1 MSLTTSSAS
10 TTPSD
15 CIQRWGIARPL
26 TSCDLLKLLNF
37 QLPYQRVRKNLT
49 TTIRC
54 VTRGRI
60 VPMNRQV
67 LLWCYLIWT
76 FPAMSTTSLKLPED
90 VKQLAVAAAKQQGIT
105 THAFMVDAIRT
116 AATNAERRA
125 QFVADAVASRKEA
138 VKSGKGYAADEVHA
152 YLRAQAQGKS
162 ASKLKAKTWR
172 A

>member
-1 MSLTTSSAS
+1 
-10 TTPSD
+10 
-15 CIQRWGIARPL
+15 
-26 TSCDLLKLLNF
+26 
-37 QLPYQRVRKNLT
+37 
-49 TTIRC
+49 
-54 VTRGRI
+54 
-60 VPMNRQV
+60 
-67 LLWCYLIWT
+67 
-76 FPAMSTTSLKLPED
+76 MSTTSLKLPED